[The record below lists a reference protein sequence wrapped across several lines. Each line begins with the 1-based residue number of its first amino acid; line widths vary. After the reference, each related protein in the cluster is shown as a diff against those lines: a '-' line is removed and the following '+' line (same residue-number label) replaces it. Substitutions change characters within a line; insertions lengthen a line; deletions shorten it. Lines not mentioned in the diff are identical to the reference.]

1 MKRKLEAMMK
11 LHGDTGTDLA
21 KVLGIARSTF
31 SLKLNEVNGS
41 EFTKG
46 EITKIKDRYDLTA
59 KEVVDIFFSSEVSK
73 KTPQRRANDRNRIAR
88 ASSAHPPAAGYR
100 IDHRSGTP
108 AGRGEVPDR
117 ADGRGGERS
126 HHVVGVRSSEE

>member
-59 KEVVDIFFSSEVSK
+59 KEVVDIFFTQEVSK
-73 KTPQRRANDRNRIAR
+73 
-88 ASSAHPPAAGYR
+88 
-100 IDHRSGTP
+100 
-108 AGRGEVPDR
+108 
-117 ADGRGGERS
+117 
-126 HHVVGVRSSEE
+126 